1 MRARDFSPP
10 PPPLPHR
17 SILPFTHCSIF
28 KDKAIQFTTFVF
40 IDGQPCFLCYIA
52 YEIVYKRNTNSY
64 FSLSVGSDTQGQRE
78 RGRAGE
84 GGQRDFAFGGFFFGF
99 VFLPGCALLTRSS
112 KEGRSQPGRERRE
125 RVRLRV
131 STLNA
136 GKPPPPSARAENQC
150 HLSPV
155 LGTDTTQGSAG
166 SEAIL

>member
-1 MRARDFSPP
+1 MK
-10 PPPLPHR
+10 L
-17 SILPFTHCSIF
+17 FTKETLTH
-28 KDKAIQFTTFVF
+28 T
-40 IDGQPCFLCYIA
+40 
-52 YEIVYKRNTNSY
+52 
-64 FSLSVGSDTQGQRE
+64 SLSQLEVIQGQRE
-78 RGRAGE
+78 LERAGE
-84 GGQRDFAFGGFFFGF
+84 GGQRDFAFWRFFFGF

-125 RVRLRV
+125 SVRLRV

-136 GKPPPPSARAENQC
+136 GKPPPSPSARAENQC